1 MSIKVLHFADAHID
15 IITGGKRD
23 PKSGF
28 SYRTLDF
35 LKALDRIVDSAIDEK
50 VDLVLFAGDAY
61 RDAVPVPTFQRE
73 WGKRMMRLSEAKIP
87 VLLIA
92 GNHDSSTASGRA
104 SALQEYD
111 TLSVPYLHL
120 AKTISLWTPE
130 MLDGVPVQVIAV
142 PWIPRSR
149 LVAATQ
155 SIGKETESTGQ
166 DLAYQISTEINRI
179 LDETDPSLP
188 IILMAHYSITGALFS
203 EFQMAALGQEVLLPE
218 GVMKDRRIS
227 YTALGHI
234 DKFQDLNAGNQP
246 PVVYPGSIERVNFG
260 ECNDKKGFVIAQI
273 DNRHSSYTFR
283 ELEGRNFFSNEITIQ
298 NAETFQQE
306 ALAALPEADQIPDA
320 MIRLIIHY
328 PREWENFLDERELRK
343 AAESALAFHLV
354 LRPISSPRIRLSEDA
369 AVSSLSHL
377 ELLER
382 YCESNKYDKNA
393 LPGLLNLAKQI
404 FNDVD
409 MGISEG
415 SET

>member
-1 MSIKVLHFADAHID
+1 
-15 IITGGKRD
+15 
-23 PKSGF
+23 
-28 SYRTLDF
+28 
-35 LKALDRIVDSAIDEK
+35 
-50 VDLVLFAGDAY
+50 
-61 RDAVPVPTFQRE
+61 
-73 WGKRMMRLSEAKIP
+73 
-87 VLLIA
+87 
-92 GNHDSSTASGRA
+92 
-104 SALQEYD
+104 
-111 TLSVPYLHL
+111 
-120 AKTISLWTPE
+120 

-234 DKFQDLNAGNQP
+234 HKFQDLNAGNQP

-306 ALAALPEADQIPDA
+306 ALALCR
-320 MIRLIIHY
+320 RLIKF
-328 PREWENFLDERELRK
+328 RMR
-343 AAESALAFHLV
+343 
-354 LRPISSPRIRLSEDA
+354 
-369 AVSSLSHL
+369 
-377 ELLER
+377 
-382 YCESNKYDKNA
+382 
-393 LPGLLNLAKQI
+393 
-404 FNDVD
+404 
-409 MGISEG
+409 
-415 SET
+415 